1 LKGQYIK
8 DICLYG
14 LLRDDMLFKGY
25 LFIMGILRGHMFE
38 GHYMFIGVKVLI
50 GNFIKL
56 LL

>member
-1 LKGQYIK
+1 MKGQYIK

-14 LLRDDMLFKGY
+14 LLRDMLFKGH

-38 GHYMFIGVKVLI
+38 GHYICFIGVKVLI